1 MFGKSIKH
9 EFRATRRTLLPLLV
23 SMLAVSAFVGILFLA
38 DGFLFANANTDSFAI
53 FSSFFSA
60 ILILGLSALGVA
72 VAIVSF
78 IMIIR
83 RFYTSFFTDE
93 GYLTFTL
100 PVTVNQHIMS
110 KFTVAFLWQVASS
123 IVALLCVAL
132 IGTGALLGYGV
143 ADEFWAEM
151 KAAFGGISLLF
162 EGMVDMYGA
171 GNVIVGIVL
180 VVAQM
185 IFSLVASIFM
195 LYLAIALACMI
206 AKRHRV
212 LCGVACYFVINMVF
226 SSLTSIANSV
236 AEIVDWEYSF
246 HVLMIST
253 VVLTLIQILVSYIFT
268 KWILTKKLN
277 LD

>member
-9 EFRATRRTLLPLLV
+9 ELRATRRSLLPLLV
-23 SMLAVSAFVGILFLA
+23 SMLAVSLFIGLLFLA
-38 DGFLFANANTDSFAI
+38 DGFLFTNADTDSFAI

-60 ILILGLSALGVA
+60 ILILGLTALGVA

-100 PVTVNQHIMS
+100 PVSVNQHIMS
-110 KFTVAFLWQVASS
+110 KFTVAFLWQVTSS
-123 IVALLCVAL
+123 IVALLCVVL
-132 IGTGALLGYGV
+132 IGVGALLGYGV
-143 ADEFWAEM
+143 ADEFWVEM
-151 KAAFGGISLLF
+151 QEAFKGISFLF
-162 EGMVDMYGA
+162 EDMVDMYGV
-171 GNVIVGIVL
+171 GNVVFAVVL
-180 VVAQM
+180 A
-185 IFSLVASIFM
+185 
-195 LYLAIALACMI
+195 MI

-226 SSLTSIANSV
+226 SSLTSLANSI
-236 AEIVDWEYSF
+236 ADMVDWDYAF
-246 HVLMIST
+246 YVFMIST

>member
-9 EFRATRRTLLPLLV
+9 ELRATRRSLLPLLV
-23 SMLAVSAFVGILFLA
+23 SMLAVSLFIGLLFLA
-38 DGFLFANANTDSFAI
+38 DGFLFTNADTDSFAI

-60 ILILGLSALGVA
+60 ILILGLTALGVA

-100 PVTVNQHIMS
+100 PVSVNQHIMS

-123 IVALLCVAL
+123 IVALLCVVL
-132 IGTGALLGYGV
+132 IGVGALLGYGV
-143 ADEFWAEM
+143 ADEFWVEM
-151 KAAFGGISLLF
+151 QEAFKGIPLLF
-162 EGMVDMYGA
+162 EDMVDMYGV
-171 GNVIVGIVL
+171 GNVVFAVVL
-180 VVAQM
+180 AVAQM
-185 IFSLVASIFM
+185 ILSLVASIFM
-195 LYLAIALACMI
+195 LYLAISLACMI

-226 SSLTSIANSV
+226 SSLTSLANSI
-236 AEIVDWEYSF
+236 ADMVDWDYAF
-246 HVLMIST
+246 YVFMIST

>member
-9 EFRATRRTLLPLLV
+9 ELRATRRSLLPLLIA
-23 SMLAVSAFVGILFLA
+23 MLAVSLFIGFLFLA
-38 DGFLFANANTDSFAI
+38 DGFLFTNADTDSFAI

-60 ILILGLSALGVA
+60 ILILGLTALGVA
-72 VAIVSF
+72 VAVVSF

-110 KFTVAFLWQVASS
+110 KFTVAFVWQVVSS
-123 IVALLCVAL
+123 VVALLCVAL
-132 IGTGALLGYGV
+132 IGAGALLGYGV
-143 ADEFWAEM
+143 ADEFWVEM
-151 KAAFGGISLLF
+151 KEAFSAISFLF
-162 EGMVDMYGA
+162 DGMVDMYGV
-171 GNVIVGIVL
+171 GNVTFGIVL
-180 VVAQM
+180 AIAQM
-185 IFSLVASIFM
+185 ILNLVASIFM
-195 LYLAIALACMI
+195 LYLAISLACML

-212 LCGVACYFVINMVF
+212 LCGIACYFVINMVF
-226 SSLTSIANSV
+226 SSLTSLANSL
-236 AEIVDWEYSF
+236 AEIVDGDYAF
-246 HVLMIST
+246 YVFMIST